1 MLVSGFV
8 IVLVLIKV
16 GLLLKQE
23 TLHFS
28 FSDGKIKY
36 KKRSFVLTNKT
47 SKWKIILFDLKLM
60 NILFYLTFERLSDIY
75 TLHALQINKFNKFF
89 RDIKGYNRTLNRCLN
104 PKRYVY

>member
-28 FSDGKIKY
+28 FSDRKIKY
-36 KKRSFVLTNKT
+36 KKLSFFLTNKT
-47 SKWKIILFDLKLM
+47 SNNMENYIIRFDEYIIL
-60 NILFYLTFERLSDIY
+60 
-75 TLHALQINKFNKFF
+75 
-89 RDIKGYNRTLNRCLN
+89 LNF
-104 PKRYVY
+104 